1 MMPIEG
7 SAPAG
12 GRSNIEVLYKLVSQ
26 RIAPYT
32 APGPL
37 VPYPK
42 EGRRDESAGD
52 ETYYKGCHWGG
63 RCGSGTVKVMLQLQS
78 YGYEVAEKL
87 ASAVDTQYP

>member
-1 MMPIEG
+1 VAIEG

-12 GRSNIEVLYKLVSQ
+12 GWSNIEVLYKLVSH
-26 RIAPYT
+26 RI

-42 EGRRDESAGD
+42 KGRRDESAGD

-78 YGYEVAEKL
+78 YGYAVAEKL
-87 ASAVDTQYP
+87 ASAVETQYP

>member
-1 MMPIEG
+1 VPIEG

-12 GRSNIEVLYKLVSQ
+12 GGSNIEVLYKLVSQ